1 VTSTMKWCA
10 ALFGFALVGTAPLG
24 ASAADWPARP
34 VAILDGFQPGGG
46 TDVLVRF
53 LAPEVS
59 KIIGQ
64 QVIVENRSGASG
76 HIAAQAVSRA
86 SPDGHTL
93 LVQTT
98 TMITS
103 QSLVRNPGYDVQ
115 RDLAPVTQLTRIGAV
130 LVAHPVLPVRN
141 VREFLALA
149 KKRPG
154 ELIFA
159 SSGVGSFAHVVGE
172 LVQQHTNIRATHV
185 PYRGANPATIAVLSG
200 EATFAF
206 IGQLVSVPHIASGR
220 LKALAVTTIRRS
232 PAVPNV
238 PTLDESGVKGLDV
251 ANWYGIWAPGRTQG
265 ATVDALNRAFVRALG
280 SSVVRGRFEKEGVEF
295 VGSSPAEFAA
305 YVKSEVTRWADVAR
319 KAGLKPES

>member
-10 ALFGFALVGTAPLG
+10 AFCGMTLVGA
-24 ASAADWPARP
+24 ASLAAVAADWPARP
-34 VAILDGFQPGGG
+34 VTILDGFQPGGG
-46 TDVLVRF
+46 TDVLVRV

-86 SPDGHTL
+86 NPDGHTV

-103 QSLVRNPGYDVQ
+103 RSLRHDVGYDVQ
-115 RDLAPVTQLTRIGAV
+115 RDLAPVTQLTRIGTV

-159 SSGVGSFAHVVGE
+159 SSGLGSFAHVVGE
-172 LVQQHTNIRATHV
+172 LVQQRTGIRATHV
-185 PYRGANPATIAVLSG
+185 PYRGASPSTLAVLSG

-220 LKALAVTTIRRS
+220 LKALAVSTIRRS
-232 PAVPNV
+232 PAVPDV

-265 ATVDALNRAFVRALG
+265 PTIDALNRAFVRVLG

-295 VGSSPAEFAA
+295 VGSSPTEFEA
-305 YVKSEVTRWADVAR
+305 YVKSEVTRWAEVAH
-319 KAGLKPES
+319 KAGLKPE